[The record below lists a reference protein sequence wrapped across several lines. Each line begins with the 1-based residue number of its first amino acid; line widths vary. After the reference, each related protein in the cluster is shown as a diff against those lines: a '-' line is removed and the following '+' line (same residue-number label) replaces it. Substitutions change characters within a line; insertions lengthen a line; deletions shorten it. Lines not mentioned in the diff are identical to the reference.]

1 MPGQLLSKRAA
12 ARYLGV
18 GVETL
23 DGYVAAGLIPVFY
36 DPVRDCHRFKKPA
49 LDAWLARD
57 DRRDG
62 AA

>member
-23 DGYVAAGLIPVFY
+23 DGYVEAGLIPVFY
-36 DPVRDCHRFKKPA
+36 DPVRGRDRFPKPA
-49 LDAWLARD
+49 LERWLAEFTTG
-57 DRRDG
+57 G